1 VLQVSQQ
8 PIHRHITTNINDLR
22 EPNHIFIQLSSYST
36 PMTTK
41 HRCPPFAASQLPQI
55 LLAIFRHVYLME
67 VAGVDVFP
75 PPHMN
80 YLI

>member
-1 VLQVSQQ
+1 
-8 PIHRHITTNINDLR
+8 
-22 EPNHIFIQLSSYST
+22 
-36 PMTTK
+36 
-41 HRCPPFAASQLPQI
+41 
-55 LLAIFRHVYLME
+55 LAIFRHVYLME